1 MDEIKRHAGPSEE
14 YSMGIDIG
22 KTTIFRYNRLVK
34 FRLELTNGTIVERVI
49 PANSEFKVTPQDGDI
64 KKFDVII
71 EDIPKTPQVDE

>member
-1 MDEIKRHAGPSEE
+1 MDEIKRFSGPVDG
-14 YSMGIDIG
+14 YSMGIDVG

-34 FRLELTNGTIVERVI
+34 FRLELTNGTIVEGII

-71 EDIPKTPQVDE
+71 EDIPKSPQVVE

>member
-1 MDEIKRHAGPSEE
+1 
-14 YSMGIDIG
+14 MGIDVG

-34 FRLELTNGTIVERVI
+34 FRLELTNGTIVEGII

-71 EDIPKTPQVDE
+71 EDIPKSPQVVE

>member
-1 MDEIKRHAGPSEE
+1 MDEIKRFSSPVDG
-14 YSMGIDIG
+14 YSMGIDVG

-34 FRLELTNGTIVERVI
+34 FRLELTNGTIVEGII

-71 EDIPKTPQVDE
+71 EDIPKSPQVVE